1 MTRRVPCYA
10 RNVITRAAHHF
21 SICVDDIDRARA
33 FYGDALGLPEIERPD
48 FGFPGAWYDAGPVQ
62 LHLIVP
68 PPGADVGT
76 RAEKL
81 TPIAGHIAFEIE
93 SYETVRESL
102 EAAGHEVLG
111 LGAEVGQLFV
121 RDPAGNVVELIQPGG
136 QLGRR
141 S

>member
-1 MTRRVPCYA
+1 VVTLG
-10 RNVITRAAHHF
+10 AHHF
-21 SICVDDIDRARA
+21 SICVSDIDRARA
-33 FYGDALGLPEIERPD
+33 FYGDLLGLSETERPD

-68 PPGADVGT
+68 PDSVDVGT

-81 TPIAGHIAFEIE
+81 TPIAGHIAFEVE
-93 SYETVRESL
+93 SYEDTRAAL

-121 RDPAGNVVELIQPGG
+121 RDPDDNLVELIQPGG